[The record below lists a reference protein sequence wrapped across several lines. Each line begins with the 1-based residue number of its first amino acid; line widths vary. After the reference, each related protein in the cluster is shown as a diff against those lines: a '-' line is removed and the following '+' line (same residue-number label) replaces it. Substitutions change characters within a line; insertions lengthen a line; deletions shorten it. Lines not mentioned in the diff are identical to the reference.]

1 MATKGSQVGTV
12 FTTPPGLEHSPLLK
26 SLEAYKAYELRLQGQ
41 SYVEIGDRMGISPS
55 QARNFVREG
64 LTYIQEELVEKV
76 EEMRTLEL
84 ERIDAMLASHWDHR
98 HIPRHADVIL
108 KLQERRAKL
117 VGLDVPTT
125 DVTDAA
131 TTLRDFLLKAAD
143 NMGFQP
149 PAPEPDSSE
158 ESE

>member
-1 MATKGSQVGTV
+1 MAQTQNHNPV
-12 FTTPPGLEHSPLLK
+12 FTDPMAQNSPLLK
-26 SLEAYKAYELRLQGQ
+26 SLEAYKAYELRLQGH
-41 SYVEIGDRMGISPS
+41 SYVEIGDRMKLSPIE
-55 QARNFVREG
+55 ARNYVRQG
-64 LTYIQEELVEKV
+64 LTYIQEELAEKV

-84 ERIDAMLASHWDHR
+84 ERIDSMLEAHWASR

-125 DVTDAA
+125 DVSDAA

-143 NMGFQP
+143 NMGFAP
-149 PAPEPDSSE
+149 PPPEPDPSE
-158 ESE
+158 ES